1 MRLIDFKNPDISLIS
16 RLFFVETLT
25 VEQIYQ
31 HLLGVESYNLTNLN
45 DVAFSLLF
53 IKNLVLE
60 IQDFLFDELFYNSG
74 E

>member
-25 VEQIYQ
+25 VEQIYE